1 MNIDNKI
8 ILIKGTCW
16 TLIGGLGP
24 LVAGSEADKV
34 SWLGVLAGC
43 LIGASSQLLAF
54 LSTDYSEHKQEVAAQ
69 AKALLKL

>member
-8 ILIKGTCW
+8 ILIKGACW
-16 TLIGGLGP
+16 TLVGGLGP
-24 LVAGSEADKV
+24 LVAGSTAGKT

-43 LIGASSQLLAF
+43 LIGASSQLLSF

-69 AKALLKL
+69 AKLTKL